1 MPKPYFRVEAILL
14 VPGGRGTRLCFITP
28 TGLELR
34 KNLYREVV
42 VEEMSEMALAVF
54 YQLEEP
60 GGHDEDGRRIDPE
73 VAGRK
78 VP

>member
-1 MPKPYFRVEAILL
+1 M
-14 VPGGRGTRLCFITP
+14 
-28 TGLELR
+28 
-34 KNLYREVV
+34 YREVV

>member
-1 MPKPYFRVEAILL
+1 
-14 VPGGRGTRLCFITP
+14 
-28 TGLELR
+28 
-34 KNLYREVV
+34 LYREVV
-42 VEEMSEMALAVF
+42 VEEMSEIALAVF

-60 GGHDEDGRRIDPE
+60 GGHDEDGRGIDPE